1 MKMKHLLS
9 LSVSLALI
17 ASSSTRASDSAA
29 LQQIKQDGK
38 LRLGMYLGFEGL
50 SFSQRGKNIG
60 LEVSLADLLCEEL
73 SKDLGREVKAEIVN
87 QEWAQIVQE
96 LRAGKY
102 HAAFSAV
109 IPSSLYAPQ
118 NVNYTQ
124 AYLDT
129 GPVICCQKV
138 DGKPSKPVTAE
149 LASLADKKVIAI
161 NDPAVRRVLRRAGV
175 YVPGD
180 DGKTDLERAFPKAA
194 TEAELSKAGIKAE
207 LIAVKEITQLDEM
220 PEIYRKL
227 AEGEV
232 DAGVIDLGIIWWVA
246 NDSER
251 WSKKI
256 HAFPKPVGPYI
267 YSAVTRSEDADL
279 STALDTAIGRMKKSE
294 KYAAVLKQW
303 HGGKFEWS
311 LAASDF
317 LK

>member
-1 MKMKHLLS
+1 M
-9 LSVSLALI
+9 
-17 ASSSTRASDSAA
+17 
-29 LQQIKQDGK
+29 
-38 LRLGMYLGFEGL
+38 
-50 SFSQRGKNIG
+50 
-60 LEVSLADLLCEEL
+60 
-73 SKDLGREVKAEIVN
+73 
-87 QEWAQIVQE
+87 
-96 LRAGKY
+96 
-102 HAAFSAV
+102 
-109 IPSSLYAPQ
+109 
-118 NVNYTQ
+118 
-124 AYLDT
+124 
-129 GPVICCQKV
+129 

-207 LIAVKEITQLDEM
+207 LIAVKDITQLDEM